1 MNLKSYYIFLRIVS
15 YFNTSSS
22 NKTEYSIIVEL
33 LNHSFRDPVSIE
45 KMAET
50 CHVSQA
56 TISRFVRS
64 LGFKNY
70 NDFSLNFFKSLEIA
84 QITRAENYLNKNIDY
99 LIDEIDNKT
108 QSNLEA
114 TKRSLDKVKLNKI
127 LDIIINSQNTILFGT
142 PENICQFKSLEKDL
156 LSNFVPCF
164 LFYESKAQKEFS
176 NLANEHTCAIF
187 IVMHSAHLPIYLDRI
202 KELSR
207 RGAKLILF
215 TQSHEDDLHQYFN
228 DIYIYGEQDGQNYGN
243 YSLFYLSKIMSALL
257 YSKLFNK
264 MK

>member
-33 LNHSFRDPVSIE
+33 LNHSFRDPVPIE
-45 KMAET
+45 KMAEI

-99 LIDEIDNKT
+99 LTTEIDQKT
-108 QSNLEA
+108 YSNLEA
-114 TKRSLDKVKLNKI
+114 TKNTLDKNKLNNI
-127 LDIIINSQNTILFGT
+127 LDIIINSKNTIFLGS

-164 LFYESKAQKEFS
+164 LFYESKAQREFS
-176 NLANEHTCAIF
+176 KLATEDTCAIF
-187 IVMHSAHLPIYLDRI
+187 IVMHSSHLSIYEERI
-202 KELSR
+202 IELNKHN
-207 RGAKLILF
+207 AKLVLF
-215 TQSHEDDLHQYFN
+215 TQTSENEFHRYFN
-228 DIYIYGEQDGQNYGN
+228 EVYTYGEEDGHNYGN
-243 YSLFYLSKIMSALL
+243 FSLHYLSKIMSAIL
-257 YSKLFNK
+257 YSKLYNK